1 MGECR
6 NTAIVLAAGQG
17 KRMHSKIQK
26 QFMELDG
33 MPVLCYSL
41 RCFQESPLI
50 RDVILVTGEEYVF
63 WCKEE
68 IVEKYGFTKVSA
80 VVSGGKER
88 YDSVYEGL
96 LSCENSDFVLIH
108 DGARPFITEE
118 IYCTLCPE
126 EESIMISAWPEF
138 TEEWDFAADEEA
150 VETIKEA
157 VRGIRNVRT
166 GMNVPPSKKA
176 KVFVVSEDAAVRE
189 VFENGK
195 VFFATLGYASEVFV
209 QADKE
214 GIAEDAVSAVIG
226 NAVIYMPFA
235 ELVDIEK
242 EIERLKK
249 EEEKLEKELA
259 RVNGMLNMP
268 ARYSFPFDY
277 CSGLSLVLD
286 KNSMTEVTRSQLAL
300 FQIDISVLEEDL
312 DTAHQWYICKTPP
325 SMCHVFE
332 ELYAAKEHETSQYF
346 RIKVLELLYHATKLR
361 KEDRVA
367 ATYYAREHIEIVKR
381 VRKAMLKDL
390 SRSTPLEQFLRG
402 EAISTVTFQ
411 TIFKQIYGRSPYAY
425 LKHYRMNSA
434 AVQLRESN
442 ESINQIA
449 LSLGYSNAS
458 KFARA
463 FRDVFGVLPKDYRTA
478 QKAI

>member
-1 MGECR
+1 MTQRSIYQNLDPTLNGYHPDWYDKNAKLISRKPGCSVISYQC
-6 NTAIVLAAGQG
+6 NGTGILYDYSIFPG
-17 KRMHSKIQK
+17 IDLI
-26 QFMELDG
+26 FMDFD
-33 MPVLCYSL
+33 C
-41 RCFQESPLI
+41 
-50 RDVILVTGEEYVF
+50 
-63 WCKEE
+63 
-68 IVEKYGFTKVSA
+68 
-80 VVSGGKER
+80 
-88 YDSVYEGL
+88 
-96 LSCENSDFVLIH
+96 SDIF
-108 DGARPFITEE
+108 
-118 IYCTLCPE
+118 
-126 EESIMISAWPEF
+126 
-138 TEEWDFAADEEA
+138 DEPNEM
-150 VETIKEA
+150 
-157 VRGIRNVRT
+157 RNVLEIRHYQE
-166 GMNVPPSKKA
+166 GRVEFEFEGD
-176 KVFVVSEDAAVRE
+176 KVFHLQQDE
-189 VFENGK
+189 FC
-195 VFFATLGYASEVFV
+195 
-209 QADKE
+209 
-214 GIAEDAVSAVIG
+214 
-226 NAVIYMPFA
+226 
-235 ELVDIEK
+235 
-242 EIERLKK
+242 
-249 EEEKLEKELA
+249 
-259 RVNGMLNMP
+259 VNGMLNMP

>member
-1 MGECR
+1 MLSVWHR
-6 NTAIVLAAGQG
+6 IVSSYQCNGTGILYDYSIFPG
-17 KRMHSKIQK
+17 IDLI
-26 QFMELDG
+26 FMDFN
-33 MPVLCYSL
+33 C
-41 RCFQESPLI
+41 
-50 RDVILVTGEEYVF
+50 
-63 WCKEE
+63 
-68 IVEKYGFTKVSA
+68 
-80 VVSGGKER
+80 
-88 YDSVYEGL
+88 
-96 LSCENSDFVLIH
+96 SDIF
-108 DGARPFITEE
+108 
-118 IYCTLCPE
+118 
-126 EESIMISAWPEF
+126 
-138 TEEWDFAADEEA
+138 DEPNEM
-150 VETIKEA
+150 
-157 VRGIRNVRT
+157 RNVLEIRHYQE
-166 GMNVPPSKKA
+166 GRVEFEFEGD
-176 KVFVVSEDAAVRE
+176 KVFHLQQDE
-189 VFENGK
+189 FC
-195 VFFATLGYASEVFV
+195 
-209 QADKE
+209 
-214 GIAEDAVSAVIG
+214 
-226 NAVIYMPFA
+226 
-235 ELVDIEK
+235 
-242 EIERLKK
+242 
-249 EEEKLEKELA
+249 
-259 RVNGMLNMP
+259 VNGMLNMP

>member
-1 MGECR
+1 MTQRSIYQNLDPTLNGYHPDWYDKNAKLISRKPGCSVISYQC
-6 NTAIVLAAGQG
+6 NGTGILYDYSIFPG
-17 KRMHSKIQK
+17 IDLI
-26 QFMELDG
+26 FMDFN
-33 MPVLCYSL
+33 C
-41 RCFQESPLI
+41 
-50 RDVILVTGEEYVF
+50 
-63 WCKEE
+63 
-68 IVEKYGFTKVSA
+68 
-80 VVSGGKER
+80 
-88 YDSVYEGL
+88 
-96 LSCENSDFVLIH
+96 SDIF
-108 DGARPFITEE
+108 
-118 IYCTLCPE
+118 
-126 EESIMISAWPEF
+126 
-138 TEEWDFAADEEA
+138 DEPNEM
-150 VETIKEA
+150 
-157 VRGIRNVRT
+157 RNVLEIRHYQE
-166 GMNVPPSKKA
+166 GRVEFEFEGD
-176 KVFVVSEDAAVRE
+176 KVFHLQQDE
-189 VFENGK
+189 FC
-195 VFFATLGYASEVFV
+195 
-209 QADKE
+209 
-214 GIAEDAVSAVIG
+214 
-226 NAVIYMPFA
+226 
-235 ELVDIEK
+235 
-242 EIERLKK
+242 
-249 EEEKLEKELA
+249 
-259 RVNGMLNMP
+259 VNGMLNMP

-463 FRDVFGVLPKDYRTA
+463 FRDVFGVFPKDYRTA

>member
-1 MGECR
+1 MTQRSMYQNLDPTLNGYHPDWYDKNAKSISRKPGCSVISYQC
-6 NTAIVLAAGQG
+6 NGTGILYDYSIFPG
-17 KRMHSKIQK
+17 IDLI
-26 QFMELDG
+26 FMDFN
-33 MPVLCYSL
+33 C
-41 RCFQESPLI
+41 
-50 RDVILVTGEEYVF
+50 
-63 WCKEE
+63 
-68 IVEKYGFTKVSA
+68 
-80 VVSGGKER
+80 
-88 YDSVYEGL
+88 
-96 LSCENSDFVLIH
+96 SDIF
-108 DGARPFITEE
+108 
-118 IYCTLCPE
+118 
-126 EESIMISAWPEF
+126 
-138 TEEWDFAADEEA
+138 DEPNEM
-150 VETIKEA
+150 
-157 VRGIRNVRT
+157 RNVLEIRHYQE
-166 GMNVPPSKKA
+166 GRVEFEFEGD
-176 KVFVVSEDAAVRE
+176 KVFHLQQDE
-189 VFENGK
+189 FC
-195 VFFATLGYASEVFV
+195 
-209 QADKE
+209 
-214 GIAEDAVSAVIG
+214 
-226 NAVIYMPFA
+226 
-235 ELVDIEK
+235 
-242 EIERLKK
+242 
-249 EEEKLEKELA
+249 
-259 RVNGMLNMP
+259 VNGMLNMP

>member
-1 MGECR
+1 MTQRSIYQNLDPTLNGYHPDWYDKNAKLISRKPGCSVISYQC
-6 NTAIVLAAGQG
+6 NGTGILYDYSIFPG
-17 KRMHSKIQK
+17 IDLI
-26 QFMELDG
+26 FMDFN
-33 MPVLCYSL
+33 C
-41 RCFQESPLI
+41 
-50 RDVILVTGEEYVF
+50 
-63 WCKEE
+63 
-68 IVEKYGFTKVSA
+68 
-80 VVSGGKER
+80 
-88 YDSVYEGL
+88 
-96 LSCENSDFVLIH
+96 SDIF
-108 DGARPFITEE
+108 
-118 IYCTLCPE
+118 
-126 EESIMISAWPEF
+126 
-138 TEEWDFAADEEA
+138 DEPNEM
-150 VETIKEA
+150 
-157 VRGIRNVRT
+157 RNVLEIRHYQE
-166 GMNVPPSKKA
+166 GRVEFEFEGD
-176 KVFVVSEDAAVRE
+176 KVFHLQQDE
-189 VFENGK
+189 FC
-195 VFFATLGYASEVFV
+195 
-209 QADKE
+209 
-214 GIAEDAVSAVIG
+214 
-226 NAVIYMPFA
+226 
-235 ELVDIEK
+235 
-242 EIERLKK
+242 
-249 EEEKLEKELA
+249 
-259 RVNGMLNMP
+259 VNGMLNMP

-325 SMCHVFE
+325 SLCHVFE

>member
-1 MGECR
+1 MTQRSIYQNLDPTLNGYHPDWYDKNAKLISRKPGCSVISYQC
-6 NTAIVLAAGQG
+6 NGTGILYDYAIFPGIDL
-17 KRMHSKIQK
+17 I
-26 QFMELDG
+26 FMDFN
-33 MPVLCYSL
+33 C
-41 RCFQESPLI
+41 
-50 RDVILVTGEEYVF
+50 
-63 WCKEE
+63 
-68 IVEKYGFTKVSA
+68 
-80 VVSGGKER
+80 
-88 YDSVYEGL
+88 
-96 LSCENSDFVLIH
+96 SDIF
-108 DGARPFITEE
+108 
-118 IYCTLCPE
+118 
-126 EESIMISAWPEF
+126 
-138 TEEWDFAADEEA
+138 DEPNEM
-150 VETIKEA
+150 
-157 VRGIRNVRT
+157 RNVLEIRHYQE
-166 GMNVPPSKKA
+166 GRVEFEFEGD
-176 KVFVVSEDAAVRE
+176 KVFHLQQDE
-189 VFENGK
+189 FC
-195 VFFATLGYASEVFV
+195 
-209 QADKE
+209 
-214 GIAEDAVSAVIG
+214 
-226 NAVIYMPFA
+226 
-235 ELVDIEK
+235 
-242 EIERLKK
+242 
-249 EEEKLEKELA
+249 
-259 RVNGMLNMP
+259 VNGMLNMP

>member
-1 MGECR
+1 MTQRSIYQNLDPTLNGYHPDWYDKNAKLISRKPGCSVISYQC
-6 NTAIVLAAGQG
+6 NGTGILYDYSIFPG
-17 KRMHSKIQK
+17 IDLI
-26 QFMELDG
+26 FMDFN
-33 MPVLCYSL
+33 C
-41 RCFQESPLI
+41 
-50 RDVILVTGEEYVF
+50 
-63 WCKEE
+63 
-68 IVEKYGFTKVSA
+68 
-80 VVSGGKER
+80 
-88 YDSVYEGL
+88 
-96 LSCENSDFVLIH
+96 SDIF
-108 DGARPFITEE
+108 
-118 IYCTLCPE
+118 
-126 EESIMISAWPEF
+126 
-138 TEEWDFAADEEA
+138 DEPNEM
-150 VETIKEA
+150 
-157 VRGIRNVRT
+157 RNVLEIRHYQE
-166 GMNVPPSKKA
+166 GRVEFEFEGD
-176 KVFVVSEDAAVRE
+176 KVFHLQQDE
-189 VFENGK
+189 FC
-195 VFFATLGYASEVFV
+195 
-209 QADKE
+209 
-214 GIAEDAVSAVIG
+214 
-226 NAVIYMPFA
+226 
-235 ELVDIEK
+235 
-242 EIERLKK
+242 
-249 EEEKLEKELA
+249 
-259 RVNGMLNMP
+259 VNGMLNMP

-312 DTAHQWYICKTPP
+312 DTAHQCYICKTPP

>member
-1 MGECR
+1 MTQRSIYQNLDPTLNGYHPDWYDK
-6 NTAIVLAAGQG
+6 N
-17 KRMHSKIQK
+17 SKLISRKPGCSVISYQCNGTGILYDYSIFPGIDLI
-26 QFMELDG
+26 FMDFN
-33 MPVLCYSL
+33 C
-41 RCFQESPLI
+41 
-50 RDVILVTGEEYVF
+50 
-63 WCKEE
+63 
-68 IVEKYGFTKVSA
+68 
-80 VVSGGKER
+80 
-88 YDSVYEGL
+88 
-96 LSCENSDFVLIH
+96 SDIF
-108 DGARPFITEE
+108 
-118 IYCTLCPE
+118 
-126 EESIMISAWPEF
+126 
-138 TEEWDFAADEEA
+138 DEPNEM
-150 VETIKEA
+150 
-157 VRGIRNVRT
+157 RNVLEIRHYQE
-166 GMNVPPSKKA
+166 GRVEFEFEGD
-176 KVFVVSEDAAVRE
+176 KVFHLQQDE
-189 VFENGK
+189 FC
-195 VFFATLGYASEVFV
+195 
-209 QADKE
+209 
-214 GIAEDAVSAVIG
+214 
-226 NAVIYMPFA
+226 
-235 ELVDIEK
+235 
-242 EIERLKK
+242 
-249 EEEKLEKELA
+249 
-259 RVNGMLNMP
+259 VNGMLNMP

>member
-1 MGECR
+1 MTQRSIYQNLDPTLNGYHPDWYDKNAKLISRKPGCSVISYQC
-6 NTAIVLAAGQG
+6 NGTGILYDYSIFPG
-17 KRMHSKIQK
+17 IDLI
-26 QFMELDG
+26 FMDFN
-33 MPVLCYSL
+33 C
-41 RCFQESPLI
+41 
-50 RDVILVTGEEYVF
+50 
-63 WCKEE
+63 
-68 IVEKYGFTKVSA
+68 
-80 VVSGGKER
+80 
-88 YDSVYEGL
+88 
-96 LSCENSDFVLIH
+96 SDIF
-108 DGARPFITEE
+108 
-118 IYCTLCPE
+118 
-126 EESIMISAWPEF
+126 
-138 TEEWDFAADEEA
+138 DEPNEM
-150 VETIKEA
+150 
-157 VRGIRNVRT
+157 RNVLEIRHYQE
-166 GMNVPPSKKA
+166 GRVEFEFEGD
-176 KVFVVSEDAAVRE
+176 KVFHLQQDE
-189 VFENGK
+189 FC
-195 VFFATLGYASEVFV
+195 
-209 QADKE
+209 
-214 GIAEDAVSAVIG
+214 
-226 NAVIYMPFA
+226 
-235 ELVDIEK
+235 
-242 EIERLKK
+242 
-249 EEEKLEKELA
+249 
-259 RVNGMLNMP
+259 VNGMLNMS

>member
-1 MGECR
+1 MTQRRIYQNLDPTLNGYHPDWYDKNAKLISRKPGCSVISYQC
-6 NTAIVLAAGQG
+6 NGTGILYDYSIFPG
-17 KRMHSKIQK
+17 IDLI
-26 QFMELDG
+26 FMDFN
-33 MPVLCYSL
+33 C
-41 RCFQESPLI
+41 
-50 RDVILVTGEEYVF
+50 
-63 WCKEE
+63 
-68 IVEKYGFTKVSA
+68 
-80 VVSGGKER
+80 
-88 YDSVYEGL
+88 
-96 LSCENSDFVLIH
+96 SDIF
-108 DGARPFITEE
+108 
-118 IYCTLCPE
+118 
-126 EESIMISAWPEF
+126 
-138 TEEWDFAADEEA
+138 DEPNEM
-150 VETIKEA
+150 
-157 VRGIRNVRT
+157 RNVLEIRHYQE
-166 GMNVPPSKKA
+166 GRVEFEFEGD
-176 KVFVVSEDAAVRE
+176 KVFHLQQDE
-189 VFENGK
+189 FC
-195 VFFATLGYASEVFV
+195 
-209 QADKE
+209 
-214 GIAEDAVSAVIG
+214 
-226 NAVIYMPFA
+226 
-235 ELVDIEK
+235 
-242 EIERLKK
+242 
-249 EEEKLEKELA
+249 
-259 RVNGMLNMP
+259 VNGMLNMP

>member
-1 MGECR
+1 MTQRSIYQNLDPTLNGYHPDWYDKNAKLISRKPGCSVISYQC
-6 NTAIVLAAGQG
+6 NGTGILYDYSIFPG
-17 KRMHSKIQK
+17 IDLI
-26 QFMELDG
+26 FMDFN
-33 MPVLCYSL
+33 C
-41 RCFQESPLI
+41 
-50 RDVILVTGEEYVF
+50 
-63 WCKEE
+63 
-68 IVEKYGFTKVSA
+68 
-80 VVSGGKER
+80 
-88 YDSVYEGL
+88 
-96 LSCENSDFVLIH
+96 SDIF
-108 DGARPFITEE
+108 
-118 IYCTLCPE
+118 
-126 EESIMISAWPEF
+126 
-138 TEEWDFAADEEA
+138 DEPNEM
-150 VETIKEA
+150 
-157 VRGIRNVRT
+157 RNVLEIRHYQE
-166 GMNVPPSKKA
+166 GRVEFEFEGD
-176 KVFVVSEDAAVRE
+176 KVFHLQQDE
-189 VFENGK
+189 FC
-195 VFFATLGYASEVFV
+195 
-209 QADKE
+209 
-214 GIAEDAVSAVIG
+214 
-226 NAVIYMPFA
+226 
-235 ELVDIEK
+235 
-242 EIERLKK
+242 
-249 EEEKLEKELA
+249 
-259 RVNGMLNMP
+259 VNGMLNMP

-367 ATYYAREHIEIVKR
+367 ATYYAREHIEIAKR

>member
-1 MGECR
+1 MTQRSIYQNLDPTLNGYHPDWYDKNAKLISRKPGCSVISYQC
-6 NTAIVLAAGQG
+6 NGTGILYDYSIFPG
-17 KRMHSKIQK
+17 IDLI
-26 QFMELDG
+26 FMDFN
-33 MPVLCYSL
+33 C
-41 RCFQESPLI
+41 
-50 RDVILVTGEEYVF
+50 
-63 WCKEE
+63 
-68 IVEKYGFTKVSA
+68 
-80 VVSGGKER
+80 
-88 YDSVYEGL
+88 
-96 LSCENSDFVLIH
+96 SDIF
-108 DGARPFITEE
+108 
-118 IYCTLCPE
+118 
-126 EESIMISAWPEF
+126 
-138 TEEWDFAADEEA
+138 DEPNEM
-150 VETIKEA
+150 
-157 VRGIRNVRT
+157 RNVLEIRHYQE
-166 GMNVPPSKKA
+166 GRVEFEFEGD
-176 KVFVVSEDAAVRE
+176 KVFHLQQDE
-189 VFENGK
+189 FC
-195 VFFATLGYASEVFV
+195 
-209 QADKE
+209 
-214 GIAEDAVSAVIG
+214 
-226 NAVIYMPFA
+226 
-235 ELVDIEK
+235 
-242 EIERLKK
+242 
-249 EEEKLEKELA
+249 
-259 RVNGMLNMP
+259 VNGMLNMP

-449 LSLGYSNAS
+449 HSLGYSNAS

>member
-1 MGECR
+1 M
-6 NTAIVLAAGQG
+6 
-17 KRMHSKIQK
+17 K
-26 QFMELDG
+26 QSYDAKKYYQNLDPTLNGYHPDWYDKNAKLISRKPGCSVISYQCNGTGILYDYSIFPGIDLIFMDFN
-33 MPVLCYSL
+33 C
-41 RCFQESPLI
+41 
-50 RDVILVTGEEYVF
+50 
-63 WCKEE
+63 
-68 IVEKYGFTKVSA
+68 
-80 VVSGGKER
+80 
-88 YDSVYEGL
+88 
-96 LSCENSDFVLIH
+96 SDIF
-108 DGARPFITEE
+108 
-118 IYCTLCPE
+118 
-126 EESIMISAWPEF
+126 
-138 TEEWDFAADEEA
+138 DEPNEM
-150 VETIKEA
+150 
-157 VRGIRNVRT
+157 RNVLEIRHYQE
-166 GMNVPPSKKA
+166 GRVEFEFEGD
-176 KVFVVSEDAAVRE
+176 KVFHLQQDE
-189 VFENGK
+189 FC
-195 VFFATLGYASEVFV
+195 
-209 QADKE
+209 
-214 GIAEDAVSAVIG
+214 
-226 NAVIYMPFA
+226 
-235 ELVDIEK
+235 
-242 EIERLKK
+242 
-249 EEEKLEKELA
+249 
-259 RVNGMLNMP
+259 VNGMLNMP

>member
-1 MGECR
+1 MTQRSIYQNLDPTLNGYHPDWYDKNAKLISRKPGCSVISYQC
-6 NTAIVLAAGQG
+6 NGTGILYDYSIFPG
-17 KRMHSKIQK
+17 IDLI
-26 QFMELDG
+26 FMDFN
-33 MPVLCYSL
+33 C
-41 RCFQESPLI
+41 
-50 RDVILVTGEEYVF
+50 
-63 WCKEE
+63 
-68 IVEKYGFTKVSA
+68 
-80 VVSGGKER
+80 
-88 YDSVYEGL
+88 
-96 LSCENSDFVLIH
+96 SDIF
-108 DGARPFITEE
+108 
-118 IYCTLCPE
+118 
-126 EESIMISAWPEF
+126 
-138 TEEWDFAADEEA
+138 DEPDEM
-150 VETIKEA
+150 
-157 VRGIRNVRT
+157 RNVLEMRHYQE
-166 GMNVPPSKKA
+166 GRVEFEFEGD
-176 KVFVVSEDAAVRE
+176 KVFHLQQDE
-189 VFENGK
+189 FC
-195 VFFATLGYASEVFV
+195 
-209 QADKE
+209 
-214 GIAEDAVSAVIG
+214 
-226 NAVIYMPFA
+226 
-235 ELVDIEK
+235 
-242 EIERLKK
+242 
-249 EEEKLEKELA
+249 
-259 RVNGMLNMP
+259 VNGMLNMP

>member
-1 MGECR
+1 MTQRSIYQNLDPTLNGYHPDWYDKNAKLISRKPGCSVISYQC
-6 NTAIVLAAGQG
+6 NGTGILYDYSIFPG
-17 KRMHSKIQK
+17 IDLI
-26 QFMELDG
+26 FMDFN
-33 MPVLCYSL
+33 C
-41 RCFQESPLI
+41 
-50 RDVILVTGEEYVF
+50 
-63 WCKEE
+63 
-68 IVEKYGFTKVSA
+68 
-80 VVSGGKER
+80 
-88 YDSVYEGL
+88 
-96 LSCENSDFVLIH
+96 SDIF
-108 DGARPFITEE
+108 
-118 IYCTLCPE
+118 
-126 EESIMISAWPEF
+126 
-138 TEEWDFAADEEA
+138 DEPNEM
-150 VETIKEA
+150 
-157 VRGIRNVRT
+157 RNVLEIRHYQE
-166 GMNVPPSKKA
+166 GRVEFEFEGD
-176 KVFVVSEDAAVRE
+176 KVFHLQQDE
-189 VFENGK
+189 FC
-195 VFFATLGYASEVFV
+195 
-209 QADKE
+209 
-214 GIAEDAVSAVIG
+214 
-226 NAVIYMPFA
+226 
-235 ELVDIEK
+235 
-242 EIERLKK
+242 
-249 EEEKLEKELA
+249 
-259 RVNGMLNMP
+259 VNGMLNMP

-312 DTAHQWYICKTPP
+312 ERAHQWYICKTPP

>member
-1 MGECR
+1 MTQRSIYQNLDPTLNGYHPDWYDKNAKLISRKPGCSVISYQC
-6 NTAIVLAAGQG
+6 NGTGILYDYSIFPG
-17 KRMHSKIQK
+17 IDLI
-26 QFMELDG
+26 FMDFN
-33 MPVLCYSL
+33 C
-41 RCFQESPLI
+41 
-50 RDVILVTGEEYVF
+50 
-63 WCKEE
+63 
-68 IVEKYGFTKVSA
+68 
-80 VVSGGKER
+80 
-88 YDSVYEGL
+88 
-96 LSCENSDFVLIH
+96 SDIF
-108 DGARPFITEE
+108 
-118 IYCTLCPE
+118 
-126 EESIMISAWPEF
+126 
-138 TEEWDFAADEEA
+138 DEPNEM
-150 VETIKEA
+150 
-157 VRGIRNVRT
+157 RNVLEIRHYQE
-166 GMNVPPSKKA
+166 GRVEFEVEGD
-176 KVFVVSEDAAVRE
+176 KVFHLQQDE
-189 VFENGK
+189 FC
-195 VFFATLGYASEVFV
+195 
-209 QADKE
+209 
-214 GIAEDAVSAVIG
+214 
-226 NAVIYMPFA
+226 
-235 ELVDIEK
+235 
-242 EIERLKK
+242 
-249 EEEKLEKELA
+249 
-259 RVNGMLNMP
+259 VNGMLNMP

>member
-1 MGECR
+1 MTQRSIYQNLDPTLNGYHPDWYDKNAKLISRKPGCSVISYQC
-6 NTAIVLAAGQG
+6 NGTGILYDYSIFPG
-17 KRMHSKIQK
+17 IDLI
-26 QFMELDG
+26 FMDFN
-33 MPVLCYSL
+33 C
-41 RCFQESPLI
+41 
-50 RDVILVTGEEYVF
+50 
-63 WCKEE
+63 
-68 IVEKYGFTKVSA
+68 
-80 VVSGGKER
+80 
-88 YDSVYEGL
+88 
-96 LSCENSDFVLIH
+96 SDIF
-108 DGARPFITEE
+108 
-118 IYCTLCPE
+118 
-126 EESIMISAWPEF
+126 
-138 TEEWDFAADEEA
+138 DEPNEM
-150 VETIKEA
+150 
-157 VRGIRNVRT
+157 RNVLEIRHYQE
-166 GMNVPPSKKA
+166 GRVEFEFEGD
-176 KVFVVSEDAAVRE
+176 KVFHLQQDE
-189 VFENGK
+189 FC
-195 VFFATLGYASEVFV
+195 
-209 QADKE
+209 
-214 GIAEDAVSAVIG
+214 
-226 NAVIYMPFA
+226 
-235 ELVDIEK
+235 
-242 EIERLKK
+242 
-249 EEEKLEKELA
+249 
-259 RVNGMLNMP
+259 VNGMLNMP

-361 KEDRVA
+361 KEGRVA

>member
-1 MGECR
+1 MTQRSIYQNLDPTLNGYHPDWYDKNAKLISRKPGCSVISYQC
-6 NTAIVLAAGQG
+6 NGTGILYDYSIFPG
-17 KRMHSKIQK
+17 IDLI
-26 QFMELDG
+26 FMDFN
-33 MPVLCYSL
+33 C
-41 RCFQESPLI
+41 
-50 RDVILVTGEEYVF
+50 
-63 WCKEE
+63 
-68 IVEKYGFTKVSA
+68 
-80 VVSGGKER
+80 
-88 YDSVYEGL
+88 
-96 LSCENSDFVLIH
+96 SDIF
-108 DGARPFITEE
+108 
-118 IYCTLCPE
+118 
-126 EESIMISAWPEF
+126 
-138 TEEWDFAADEEA
+138 DEPNEM
-150 VETIKEA
+150 
-157 VRGIRNVRT
+157 RNVLEIRHYQE
-166 GMNVPPSKKA
+166 GRVEFEFEGD
-176 KVFVVSEDAAVRE
+176 KVFHLQQDE
-189 VFENGK
+189 FC
-195 VFFATLGYASEVFV
+195 
-209 QADKE
+209 
-214 GIAEDAVSAVIG
+214 
-226 NAVIYMPFA
+226 
-235 ELVDIEK
+235 
-242 EIERLKK
+242 
-249 EEEKLEKELA
+249 
-259 RVNGMLNMP
+259 VNGMLNMP

-286 KNSMTEVTRSQLAL
+286 KNSMTEVARSQLAL